1 MLRSALRRLTVRPA
15 VAVSDPT
22 PLLPR
27 LYHSRCFQSRWY
39 SNGSNYRDQKLQ
51 NRVLED
57 SEHLHSRSW
66 STYAIPAAVLLI
78 AGTGLYVHY
87 NDEKRAILKGSEQ
100 SISYGRNNN
109 NRPAIGGP
117 FKLFDTENN
126 TVTESTFRGNW
137 VLMYF
142 GYTSSPDAGPR
153 EVKKMADVM
162 KILDYSYN
170 FKITPIFITID
181 PQRDTPAQL
190 EAYLKEFDPRIIGL
204 TGPVSAVR
212 QTAQEF
218 RVYFKKVDEEGQD
231 YLVESSNNMYL
242 LDPNME
248 MVRFFGAEYDPQQ
261 LADTIIMEVNK
272 GSR

>member
-1 MLRSALRRLTVRPA
+1 MLRSALRRFTVLPA

-27 LYHSRCFQSRWY
+27 SGSVRLYHSLYFQSRWY
-39 SNGSNYRDQKLQ
+39 NNGSNYRDQKFP

-57 SEHLHSRSW
+57 GESLQSRSW

-78 AGTGLYVHY
+78 AGTGLYIHH

-100 SISYGRNNN
+100 SVSYGRNNN

-162 KILDYSYN
+162 KIL
-170 FKITPIFITID
+170 
-181 PQRDTPAQL
+181 
-190 EAYLKEFDPRIIGL
+190 EFDPGIIGL

-218 RVYFKKVDEEGQD
+218 RAYFKKVDEEGQD

-261 LADTIIMEVNK
+261 LADAIIMEVNK